1 MVDYVKPAL
10 TISWSNV
17 PFPRGGFQQ
26 ILVCGIFLIHV
37 LLKPSRVLY
46 HLYLEPTIHTP
57 VMSSTCIRTENSR
70 SASSK
75 VCPYPFVKV
84 RKLRSVIVGWPLNGC
99 EMSEKRTLD
108 FRFWF
113 WVVMELVVA
122 RTSEPQLLVRN
133 LIGYQIPV

>member
-57 VMSSTCIRTENSR
+57 VMSST
-70 SASSK
+70 
-75 VCPYPFVKV
+75 VVV
-84 RKLRSVIVGWPLNGC
+84 VH
-99 EMSEKRTLD
+99 MSQAIIFT
-108 FRFWF
+108 
-113 WVVMELVVA
+113 V
-122 RTSEPQLLVRN
+122 
-133 LIGYQIPV
+133 YYYYY